1 MTYQSLNP
9 SSPSTPPTPPL
20 TPPLTTLVDV
30 WEAPKEHFWLRGTPA
45 ERPVEFDGDGEIG
58 VWNVYGHPESV
69 EVLSNPGAYSSDTV
83 PVLVPETPEYEK
95 SGLLTQMDPP
105 DHRKLRRLVSR
116 AFTPRLVAALAPQIA
131 TLTHE
136 LLDRADERGTGTL
149 ELVDDVAH
157 PLPVT
162 VIAELLGVPS
172 SDHALFRQW
181 SDAMIPRDHASV
193 SDALTTESAAAVFD
207 LSRRMSEY
215 FAGYAEERRS
225 RPQQDLLTHLV
236 LAEVDG
242 ERLTGPEIGNLAQ
255 LLLVGGHVTTTMMLG
270 NALLCLEAHPHE
282 RDQLRRDPARM
293 PGVVEETLRVL
304 TPFQV
309 FHRVTTK
316 EVRLGD
322 RTLRAGQL
330 VAVWAGAA
338 NRDERVFAD
347 PQEFR
352 PERDP
357 NPHLAFGR
365 GIHFCLGAP
374 LARLE
379 GRVALG
385 ILLERYPEL
394 RADPDNPPVL
404 MRSPE
409 LTGPRSL
416 PLRTGR

>member
-1 MTYQSLNP
+1 MTYQSLTSLPLPP
-9 SSPSTPPTPPL
+9 SPL
-20 TPPLTTLVDV
+20 ATLVDA
-30 WEAPKEHFWLRGTPA
+30 WQAPKEHFWLRGTRA
-45 ERPVEFDGDGEIG
+45 EQPVEFDDDTG
-58 VWNVYGHPESV
+58 VWNVHGHPESV
-69 EVLSNPGAYSSDTV
+69 EVLSNPGSYSSDTV
-83 PVLVPETPEYEK
+83 PVLVPDTPEYEK
-95 SGLLTQMDPP
+95 RGLLTQMDPP
-105 DHRKLRRLVSR
+105 DHRKLRRLISR
-116 AFTPRLVAALAPQIA
+116 AFTPRLVAGLAPRIA
-131 TLTHE
+131 ALTRD
-136 LLDRADERGTGTL
+136 LLDRADARGTGTL
-149 ELVDDVAH
+149 ELVDDLAH

-162 VIAELLGVPS
+162 VIADMLGVPS
-172 SDHALFRQW
+172 GDRALFREW

-193 SDALTTESAAAVFD
+193 GESLTTESAAAVFA

-225 RPQQDLLTHLV
+225 DPRQDLLTQLV
-236 LAEVDG
+236 RAEVDG
-242 ERLTGPEIGNLAQ
+242 ERLTGAEIGNLAQ
-255 LLLVGGHVTTTMMLG
+255 LLLVGGHVTTTMTLG
-270 NALLCLEAHPHE
+270 NAILCLEAHPHE
-282 RDQLRRDPARM
+282 RDRLRRDPARM
-293 PGVVEETLRVL
+293 PGVVEETLRML

-316 EVRLGD
+316 DVRLGG
-322 RTLRAGQL
+322 RTLGAGQL

-338 NRDERVFAD
+338 NRDERVFTD

-394 RADPDNPPVL
+394 SADPDSPPVL